1 MLPQDT
7 VSPAGEAEFGRKL
20 IIFTVLW
27 IVATVIVGILL
38 VLAAPWMVGLA

>member
-20 IIFTVLW
+20 AIFSVLW
-27 IVATVIVGILL
+27 IIATILVGIFL
-38 VLAAPWMVGLA
+38 VLIAPWMIGLA